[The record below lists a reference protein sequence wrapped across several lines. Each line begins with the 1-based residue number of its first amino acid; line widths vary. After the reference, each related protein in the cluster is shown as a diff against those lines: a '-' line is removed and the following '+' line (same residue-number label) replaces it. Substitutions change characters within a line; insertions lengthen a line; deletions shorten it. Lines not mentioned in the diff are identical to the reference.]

1 MAIRASYDWHSATWQ
16 PHFGSDLA
24 VSFMVLCSWVAA
36 IVHCSTSSVLNVS
49 CVFSLST
56 THSVRKVHSKFK
68 NAYFSLLCFS
78 SMENFLCASCQVL
91 EMLARETLRFS
102 LYLMLFIVLF
112 GAVRITKKAPSR
124 FITSEKRWAKSAN
137 LSTTCTLHSR
147 SKIKLR
153 WKILSV
159 DSAVIAP
166 KYSSVSIRIIWRAEQ
181 ANKRFPST
189 SSVFLKAFKDVRLNY
204 HL

>member
-24 VSFMVLCSWVAA
+24 VSLQLLYIVQCPLCTTSPV
-36 IVHCSTSSVLNVS
+36 SSVCQQLILFGKFTQKSKMLIFPS
-49 CVFSLST
+49 CAFYPS
-56 THSVRKVHSKFK
+56 RI
-68 NAYFSLLCFS
+68 
-78 SMENFLCASCQVL
+78 FLCASCQVL

-112 GAVRITKKAPSR
+112 GAVRITRKVPSR
-124 FITSEKRWAKSAN
+124 FITSEKRWTSRWPKSVK
-137 LSTTCTLHSR
+137 LSTTHTLTFLID
-147 SKIKLR
+147 KWQLG

-166 KYSSVSIRIIWRAEQ
+166 KCSFVSVRIIWPAEQ
-181 ANKRFPST
+181 ANKRLPST
-189 SSVFLKAFKDVRLNY
+189 LSVFKGF
-204 HL
+204 